1 MIELLWQY
9 ILIFIMAAT
18 PWLEILI
25 VIPIGI
31 GMGLHP
37 IMVGIVSYIGN
48 FLPIILIV
56 YTLSFIKRT
65 RIYQQWQQKRHN
77 KKQLKMQMEEHSV
90 KKQEEN
96 RVKEEK
102 RARRQQRAKTI
113 FYSYGLPGLAFLGP
127 LVTGI
132 HLATIIALTLKASK
146 RHTTVWMGVGL
157 GVWTIGITV
166 ASYYSIDWIVNIV
179 S

>member
-1 MIELLWQY
+1 
-9 ILIFIMAAT
+9 MAAT
-18 PWLEILI
+18 PWLEVLI

-37 IMVGIVSYIGN
+37 IIVGIVSYIGN

-56 YTLSFIKRT
+56 YTLTFIKRT
-65 RIYQQWQQKRHN
+65 RIYQQWQQKRQD
-77 KKQLKMQMEEHSV
+77 KKQHNRHMEGLSA
-90 KKQEEN
+90 KKKEE
-96 RVKEEK
+96 RRLKEEK
-102 RARRQQRAKTI
+102 RSRRQQRAKSI

-132 HLATIIALTLKASK
+132 HLATIIALTLKANK

-157 GVWTIGITV
+157 GAWTICITV
-166 ASYYSIDWIVNIV
+166 ASYYSIDWIVNFL

>member
-1 MIELLWQY
+1 
-9 ILIFIMAAT
+9 MAAT
-18 PWLEILI
+18 PWLEVLI

-37 IMVGIVSYIGN
+37 LMVGIVSYLGN

-56 YTLSFIKRT
+56 YTLSFIKRA
-65 RIYQQWQQKRHN
+65 RIYQQWQQKRQN
-77 KKQLKMQMEEHSV
+77 KKRNRHMEGLSA
-90 KKQEEN
+90 KKQEE
-96 RVKEEK
+96 RRLKEEK
-102 RARRQQRAKTI
+102 RSRRQQRAKSI

-132 HLATIIALTLKASK
+132 HLATIIALTLKANK
-146 RHTTVWMGVGL
+146 RHTTIWMGVGL